1 MESKIKKFPQYP
13 TNLYERKFTAKTND
27 AHHEENEGR
36 AKMPLRT
43 SAMGVTPT
51 HRKSHQEATRWR
63 KAIQGEPQEHHHSS
77 NKSIMTK
84 TELNTLAE
92 EIAKRLFARMQEQ
105 KDTYLDI
112 DGAAEF
118 LHISKRT
125 LYNKRHVIP
134 SVKVGGKRLYSTITL
149 TRYVQ
154 NGGLIK

>member
-1 MESKIKKFPQYP
+1 
-13 TNLYERKFTAKTND
+13 
-27 AHHEENEGR
+27 
-36 AKMPLRT
+36 
-43 SAMGVTPT
+43 
-51 HRKSHQEATRWR
+51 
-63 KAIQGEPQEHHHSS
+63 
-77 NKSIMTK
+77 MTK

-92 EIAKRLFARMQEQ
+92 EIAKRLFVRMQEQ
-105 KDTYLDI
+105 KDTYLNV

-134 SVKVGGKRLYSTITL
+134 SVKVGGKRMYSTITL

>member
-1 MESKIKKFPQYP
+1 
-13 TNLYERKFTAKTND
+13 
-27 AHHEENEGR
+27 
-36 AKMPLRT
+36 
-43 SAMGVTPT
+43 
-51 HRKSHQEATRWR
+51 
-63 KAIQGEPQEHHHSS
+63 
-77 NKSIMTK
+77 MTK

-105 KDTYLDI
+105 TDTFLDV

-134 SVKVGGKRLYSTITL
+134 SVKVGGKRMYSTINL
-149 TRYVQ
+149 TRYVK